1 MSATVEPRILTRR
14 DFASEQSVRWCPGC
28 GNYAVLAQMQKTLPT
43 LGVARENI
51 VFISGILRHSFN
63 SWPCTHPGHG
73 PEVCAPRAANLGHHR

>member
-51 VFISGILRHSFN
+51 VFISGIN

>member
-51 VFISGILRHSFN
+51 VFISGISRTTWKPTAFIQFMAV
-63 SWPCTHPGHG
+63 HP
-73 PEVCAPRAANLGHHR
+73 PWPRA